1 MGVSRTWWVILVVI
15 AACTCGARTE
25 CGETVQISFLTS
37 VHDDPACTKLST
49 RGVTLYEAAKLFAE
63 IQNNKTDGFKI
74 EITVLDTCGSIT
86 GALKAVMKALVWA
99 DISCLHPPHY
109 LGIIGPDTMTNA
121 EAVHKVTS
129 ILKVPHIVKKA
140 SISPYLH
147 SLTEESNSYLIQGI
161 LKMIKILKWKSFTL
175 VANVNDENDDDVQN
189 IAKKLTI
196 NAIANNLCV
205 IIHDNN
211 EEDYTS
217 HIIHIGKPE
226 EKFFNEPK
234 NATILIIS
242 EGNLKDYLNRMNS
255 SNTIL
260 LLEDSRNVI
269 NNLEWRVKNSRWWA
283 PNNGFG
289 NYDAKELKQVR
300 WLENAIEI
308 YVKAL
313 KAICKN
319 KKCKNQ
325 INSLDWDHMVSNV
338 LMTHNVK
345 SEAAPKFLDLS
356 MKKKTSNLERLGG
369 IIVRQNRTQ
378 VYWGDSKADEKEKD
392 VTEETEKNHR
402 TPEDNGDVSRMFREL
417 LKGENEPRSGC
428 AIAVKEIEMLNEK
441 NKEATQI
448 LVSGM
453 DDNEWWTMVWT
464 VSGIGIAMF
473 LLGILAVYV
482 IYANVRGPKCAKN
495 KNHLDRDIS
504 LRRMS
509 NDRELPTTIT
519 RNQRALRT
527 PQRRGSDR
535 STISEKSV

>member
-260 LLEDSRNVI
+260 LLEDS
-269 NNLEWRVKNSRWWA
+269 S
-283 PNNGFG
+283 
-289 NYDAKELKQVR
+289 
-300 WLENAIEI
+300 
-308 YVKAL
+308 
-313 KAICKN
+313 KN